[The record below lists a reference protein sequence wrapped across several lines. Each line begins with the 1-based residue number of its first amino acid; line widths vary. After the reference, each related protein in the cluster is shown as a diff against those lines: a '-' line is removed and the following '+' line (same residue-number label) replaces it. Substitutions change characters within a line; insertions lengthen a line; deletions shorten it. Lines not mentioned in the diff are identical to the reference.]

1 MYIKCY
7 CEIKILLI
15 LNVSEIIESFLY
27 KNDFVVQ
34 MIGVGSVLTTP
45 LIGNLSDRYGRKAL
59 ITLPLTV
66 SLIPQ
71 GTIYNHFNSF

>member
-1 MYIKCY
+1 M
-7 CEIKILLI
+7 
-15 LNVSEIIESFLY
+15 
-27 KNDFVVQ
+27 
-34 MIGVGSVLTTP
+34 TTP

-71 GTIYNHFNSF
+71 GIIIVYDYD